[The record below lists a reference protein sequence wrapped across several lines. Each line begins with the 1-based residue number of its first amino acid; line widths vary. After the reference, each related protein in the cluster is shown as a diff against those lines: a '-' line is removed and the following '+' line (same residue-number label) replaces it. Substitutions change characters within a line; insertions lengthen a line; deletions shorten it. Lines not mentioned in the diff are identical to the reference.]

1 MPIKYEI
8 NINKVFEPTNDKIE
22 KNSDH
27 INRSSVDD
35 LNTRISNNRL
45 KNLYN
50 SKIRFVKSC
59 KKSLYENEIN
69 ENFMKSF
76 KRKISIGSNFFTTR
90 TKNED
95 INKKYYLDISPKKY
109 NEANKSRNKKKK
121 KKKDLDIISLNL
133 KKTSQNLNQPDIF
146 YAGLFSELIFKDN
159 PEKK

>member
-1 MPIKYEI
+1 
-8 NINKVFEPTNDKIE
+8 
-22 KNSDH
+22 
-27 INRSSVDD
+27 
-35 LNTRISNNRL
+35 
-45 KNLYN
+45 
-50 SKIRFVKSC
+50 
-59 KKSLYENEIN
+59 
-69 ENFMKSF
+69 MKSF